1 MKVGF
6 LAFFLLRAVLIV
18 SLAEQTPSSD
28 PVTVPGPLKIE
39 PLKLDFG
46 SQAVGMASP
55 PMAATITNTSN
66 SPIRIVDITAS
77 GIDFNESTSCGEQI
91 QPGAECAVQV
101 VFKPA
106 ITGNRFGVLSVVVS
120 NPGTPYYLG
129 LTGVGQ

>member
-46 SQAVGMASP
+46 WQAVGTASA

-77 GIDFNESTSCGEQI
+77 GIDFNETTSCGEQI

-106 ITGNRFGVLSVVVS
+106 IVPPQLEMENAFIR
-120 NPGTPYYLG
+120 
-129 LTGVGQ
+129 